1 MGEELEIIENQINPI
16 TPKKHI
22 NKEQHLFIHHEI
34 PEHLQV
40 KFTNKEE
47 ELLEQISAKLQK
59 LDLTNI

>member
-34 PEHLQV
+34 NENLQV
-40 KFTNKEE
+40 KFKNK
-47 ELLEQISAKLQK
+47 
-59 LDLTNI
+59 